1 MGQGFYTLSMSRWL
15 QPLQILLCI
24 NIPGC
29 KAGSS
34 PVAPLSLPWGR
45 GRAAGAALPA
55 AVPWDTTATH
65 IIGVLSSGCLAF
77 SGVVKLMSVPLFFL
91 IYFKIFILVMI
102 TELLFK

>member
-55 AVPWDTTATH
+55 AVPWD